1 MTRAGTIFWVH
12 LNFFCLWDMPM
23 KLAINIC
30 WLVQKYTSAQLYYI
44 NILGSKDPISL
55 IKRNNASCQ
64 QVRKGHQQGLRRRW
78 RADSWGKVRNPQ
90 PYYVALK
97 QMAGLRCAGQRSTKE
112 GSSTYLLRQ
121 ASRQAFL
128 VLQIQWTHCR
138 RSNSSWHFST
148 GIQRNETKADHYHQV
163 RVLFEAIL
171 VSHRR
176 MHWSLLE
183 IV

>member
-1 MTRAGTIFWVH
+1 MR
-12 LNFFCLWDMPM
+12 
-23 KLAINIC
+23 LAINIF

-64 QVRKGHQQGLRRRW
+64 QVLKGYQQGLRRRW

-97 QMAGLRCAGQRSTKE
+97 QMAGLWCAGQRSTKE

-128 VLQIQWTHCR
+128 VLHSEKWDQSRSPSPGICAI
-138 RSNSSWHFST
+138 RSNTWKSSS
-148 GIQRNETKADHYHQV
+148 NA
-163 RVLFEAIL
+163 LIL
-171 VSHRR
+171 VGNLSKR
-176 MHWSLLE
+176 WP
-183 IV
+183 